1 VAFFLIGNYKGKGV
15 CKGKPQIQDVFSIE
29 SKEKMRIIA
38 PAELGGRKGNL
49 VTHVQS

>member
-1 VAFFLIGNYKGKGV
+1 MAFFLIGNYKGQGV